1 MTGRRLSKAVRE
13 VRRKGRS
20 GGPHTAH
27 SAGRDRYVSES
38 GPEMRQPGYSSKR
51 DELPLE
57 PVHPQR
63 SESRYPDYQEREQ
76 PGGKGYNYR
85 GEDRTDRTNDR
96 SSQYSWE
103 PLPRSS
109 RAGERYS
116 YRR

>member
-1 MTGRRLSKAVRE
+1 M
-13 VRRKGRS
+13 RRKGRS

-27 SAGRDRYVSES
+27 TAGRDRYVSES

-57 PVHPQR
+57 PVQPQLHTQR
-63 SESRYPDYQEREQ
+63 SERGYPDYQEREQ

-85 GEDRTDRTNDR
+85 GEERTERTNDR

>member
-1 MTGRRLSKAVRE
+1 M
-13 VRRKGRS
+13 RRKGRS
-20 GGPHTAH
+20 GMPGQT
-27 SAGRDRYVSES
+27 AGRDRYQSDS

-57 PVHPQR
+57 PVHPVHPVHPVQAGR
-63 SESRYPDYQEREQ
+63 SESRYPDYQEREREQ
-76 PGGKGYNYR
+76 PGQKGF
-85 GEDRTDRTNDR
+85 NDR

>member
-1 MTGRRLSKAVRE
+1 M
-13 VRRKGRS
+13 RRKGRS
-20 GGPHTAH
+20 GGPGQ
-27 SAGRDRYVSES
+27 SAGRDRYVSDS
-38 GPEMRQPGYSSKR
+38 VPEMRQPGYSSKR

-57 PVHPQR
+57 PVHSGR
-63 SESRYPDYQEREQ
+63 SESRYPDYPEREQ
-76 PGGKGYNYR
+76 PGQKGYNYR
-85 GEDRTDRTNDR
+85 GEERTERTNDR

>member
-27 SAGRDRYVSES
+27 TAGRDRYVSES

-57 PVHPQR
+57 PVHPVHPVQAGR
-63 SESRYPDYQEREQ
+63 SESRYPDYQEREREQ
-76 PGGKGYNYR
+76 PGQKGF
-85 GEDRTDRTNDR
+85 NDR

>member
-1 MTGRRLSKAVRE
+1 M
-13 VRRKGRS
+13 RRKGRS
-20 GGPHTAH
+20 GAPGGQT
-27 SAGRDRYVSES
+27 AGRERYVSDA

-57 PVHPQR
+57 PVHPVHPTR

-76 PGGKGYNYR
+76 PGQKGYNYR
-85 GEDRTDRTNDR
+85 GEERTERTNDR

>member
-1 MTGRRLSKAVRE
+1 
-13 VRRKGRS
+13 
-20 GGPHTAH
+20 
-27 SAGRDRYVSES
+27 
-38 GPEMRQPGYSSKR
+38 MRQPGYSSKR

-57 PVHPQR
+57 PVHSGQPGQPGR
-63 SESRYPDYQEREQ
+63 SESRYPDYQEREREQ
-76 PGGKGYNYR
+76 PGQKGFNYR
-85 GEDRTDRTNDR
+85 GEERVERTNDR

>member
-1 MTGRRLSKAVRE
+1 M
-13 VRRKGRS
+13 RRKGRS
-20 GGPHTAH
+20 GGPGQT
-27 SAGRDRYVSES
+27 SGRDRYQSDS

-57 PVHPQR
+57 PVHPAR

-76 PGGKGYNYR
+76 PGQKGYNYR
-85 GEDRTDRTNDR
+85 AEERTERTNDR